1 LSEERGTK
9 SPTFHGERQ
18 EATEVTF
25 RGRVGH
31 PPMHFHLGKVFIS
44 HTAVDKPFV
53 RRLASR
59 LEKSHFQIWL
69 DEHDLIAGDPLPE
82 SIGKALQAAKVI
94 LVVVSKASVASKW
107 LRYELNVATERM
119 IKGECRVIPIVID
132 ETSLPAEVRGLLYAD
147 CRKGLASGIPSILTA
162 LKHEARRAA
171 MEHSFSSRIDRLVE
185 EVFEGRGWAST
196 SEYRGRD
203 REVVAMPIPD
213 LDGDERDAFY
223 DTIPDYSR
231 SWSGKSEPL
240 DEGWI
245 AEFERG
251 VEDTNTDFA
260 LIVSERPMQFKVDE
274 RSSAF
279 PNVAFRRFKWEQ
291 LGITY
296 RHIVVVDFSVMKEEE
311 QQKAA
316 LQEAKR
322 LLIECG
328 EYKNTET
335 AKLRED
341 AAKKGLS
348 GRNHRIR
355 KAR

>member
-1 LSEERGTK
+1 
-9 SPTFHGERQ
+9 
-18 EATEVTF
+18 
-25 RGRVGH
+25 
-31 PPMHFHLGKVFIS
+31 MNFHLGKVFIS
-44 HTAVDKPFV
+44 HTAADNAFV
-53 RRLASR
+53 RRLAKR
-59 LEKSHFQIWL
+59 LEKSHFNIWL

-82 SIGKALQAAKVI
+82 SVGKALQAAKVI

-132 ETSLPAEVRGLLYAD
+132 QTPLPPEVLGLLYAD
-147 CRKGLASGIPSILTA
+147 CRKGLASGIPSILSA
-162 LKHEARRAA
+162 LEYEARRAE
-171 MEHSFSSRIDRLVE
+171 MEHSFSSRVDRLVDE
-185 EVFEGRGWAST
+185 IFGGRGFVSPLQ
-196 SEYRGRD
+196 YRGQD
-203 REVVAMPIPD
+203 WEVITMPSSD
-213 LDGDERDAFY
+213 VDGEDRDAFY
-223 DTIPDYSR
+223 DTIPDYGR
-231 SWSGKSEPL
+231 RWRDKPEPL
-240 DEGWI
+240 NDDWL

-251 VEDTNTDFA
+251 IEDTNTDFA
-260 LIVSERPMQFKVDE
+260 LIVSERPVQFKVDE

-296 RHIVVVDFSVMKEEE
+296 RHIVVVDFSIVTEEE

-341 AAKKGLS
+341 AAKKGLG